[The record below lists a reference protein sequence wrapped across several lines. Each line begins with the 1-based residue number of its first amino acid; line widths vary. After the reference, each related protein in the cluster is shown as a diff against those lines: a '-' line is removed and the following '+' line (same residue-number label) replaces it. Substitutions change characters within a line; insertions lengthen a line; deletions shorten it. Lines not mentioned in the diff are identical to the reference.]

1 MTRASAHQG
10 LPSREPRSP
19 SSRGGRQP
27 GKAQRLVAAALDRL
41 EETLRAGSSRELR
54 EYLRALGRFHS
65 YSLHNCLLIASQF
78 PTATRVAGFRT
89 WKKLG
94 RWVRKGEK
102 GIAIVVPVT
111 VRKRDARDDE
121 DETIVR
127 FRTGYVFDVS
137 QTDGEP
143 LPEPPAAAGDPG
155 PHTAALQEF
164 AGERGIAIEI
174 AEDLPP
180 RTDGLSTGGAI
191 RLRSGL
197 APAQEFH
204 VLAHELAHELI
215 HQVDQDDRPP
225 KVVRETEAEAVAF
238 AVCEAVG
245 VEAGTA
251 SSDYISLYHGTPETL
266 RRSLER
272 IQRVATTI
280 LEFVLGT
287 DDRAATA

>member
-10 LPSREPRSP
+10 LPSGEPRFP
-19 SSRGGRQP
+19 SSRGGRRP

-41 EETLRAGSSRELR
+41 EEGLRAGSSRELQ
-54 EYLRALGRFHS
+54 EYLRALGRFHR

-89 WKKLG
+89 WRKLG

-111 VRKRDARDDE
+111 IRKRDAREDE

-127 FRTGYVFDVS
+127 FRTGHVFDVS

-143 LPEPPAAAGDPG
+143 LPEPPVAAGDPG
-155 PHTAALQEF
+155 PHTAALEKF
-164 AGERGIAIEI
+164 AAEQGIIIEH
-174 AEDLPP
+174 AASLPP
-180 RTDGLSTGGAI
+180 GTDGLSTGGTI

-197 APAQEFH
+197 TPAQELH
-204 VLAHELAHELI
+204 VLAHEIAHELL
-215 HQVDQDDRPP
+215 HQVDKQNRPE

-238 AVCEAVG
+238 AVCEGVG
-245 VEAGTA
+245 IECGTA
-251 SSDYISLYHGTPETL
+251 SSDYISLYDGTPETL
-266 RRSLER
+266 RASLER
-272 IQRVATTI
+272 IRRIAS
-280 LEFVLGT
+280 VLLGHLVP
-287 DDRAATA
+287 DEDS